1 MAASAWR
8 GYLTFGLV
16 SVPLRLYPA
25 ARGTAIRFHQ
35 VHKLCRTRLRRPL
48 YCPTCKRLVEQDE
61 VAKAYEYEKGQYLI
75 LDDKEIQK
83 LAPVTGGTMEIAEFV
98 DLSDIDP
105 LYFETSYFAM
115 PESSGAKPYHLL
127 VEALDKTGKAGLAKV
142 AMHRREYL
150 VIVRAHENGLTL
162 HTMYFNNEI
171 RKVAGYGRDHVEVK
185 PQEVKL
191 ATELVGSLSTEFKPE
206 KYHDEYQAKVQA
218 LLDAKLKGSKVKV
231 ATEREPAPVIDM
243 MEALKRS
250 LARRE
255 QEKRRAA
262 KPAPSRSTKVRRKAS

>member
-1 MAASAWR
+1 MAATAWR

-16 SVPLRLYPA
+16 SIPLKLYPA
-25 ARGTAIRFHQ
+25 ARSAAIRFHQ

-75 LDDKEIQK
+75 LDDKEIKK
-83 LAPVTGGTMEIAEFV
+83 LAPETGGTMEIVEFV
-98 DLSDIDP
+98 DLSEVDP
-105 LYFETSYFAM
+105 LYYETSYFAV
-115 PESSGAKPYHLL
+115 PESSGAKPYRLL
-127 VEALDKTGKAGLAKV
+127 VEALDRTGKAGLAKI

-150 VIVRAHENGLTL
+150 VIIRAHDNGLTL

-171 RKVAGYGRDHVEVK
+171 RKVAEYGRDNVEVK
-185 PQEVKL
+185 PQEIKL
-191 ATELVGSLSTEFKPE
+191 ATEFVGSLSTEFRPE

-231 ATEREPAPVIDM
+231 ATERKPAPVIDM
-243 MEALKRS
+243 MEALKKS
-250 LARRE
+250 LAKRE
-255 QEKRRAA
+255 QVKKQTARR
-262 KPAPSRSTKVRRKAS
+262 APSRSARVHRKAS